1 MTLMSLLLSLLF
13 VAMTKCQPIS
23 YVYDERELSRDN
35 HPLLLLVDHRIPDL
49 ENEMFDSGNDPES
62 TVVRTKRLE
71 SKRIGSLSIVN
82 SLDVLR
88 QRVLLELARR
98 KALQDQQQIDA
109 NRRILKTIGKR
120 SLPLYNKDVPK
131 AIDSRIRNGI
141 DYVFEQEEKSH
152 DRDVVPERIPDRMQ
166 NWLRNDDGYEMA
178 LRERQ
183 DDQMR
188 RIQANELRLL

>member
-1 MTLMSLLLSLLF
+1 
-13 VAMTKCQPIS
+13 
-23 YVYDERELSRDN
+23 
-35 HPLLLLVDHRIPDL
+35 
-49 ENEMFDSGNDPES
+49 MFDSGNDPES

-120 SLPLYNKDVPK
+120 SLPLYNKDLPK

-141 DYVFEQEEKSH
+141 DYVIEQEEKSH
-152 DRDVVPERIPDRMQ
+152 DRDVVPERMQ
-166 NWLRNDDGYEMA
+166 NWLRNDDSA
-178 LRERQ
+178 FRERQ
-183 DDQMR
+183 NDQMR
-188 RIQANELRLL
+188 RVITLFVRFRKFHSS

>member
-1 MTLMSLLLSLLF
+1 
-13 VAMTKCQPIS
+13 
-23 YVYDERELSRDN
+23 
-35 HPLLLLVDHRIPDL
+35 
-49 ENEMFDSGNDPES
+49 MFDSGNDPES

-141 DYVFEQEEKSH
+141 DYVIEQEEKSH
-152 DRDVVPERIPDRMQ
+152 DRDVVPERMQ
-166 NWLRNDDGYEMA
+166 NWLRNDDSA
-178 LRERQ
+178 FRERQ
-183 DDQMR
+183 NDQMR
-188 RIQANELRLL
+188 RVITLFVRFRKFHSS

>member
-1 MTLMSLLLSLLF
+1 MKRRPYS
-13 VAMTKCQPIS
+13 
-23 YVYDERELSRDN
+23 
-35 HPLLLLVDHRIPDL
+35 PDL
-49 ENEMFDSGNDPES
+49 NEMFDSGNDPES
-62 TVVRTKRLE
+62 TVIRTKRLE

-120 SLPLYNKDVPK
+120 SLPFYNKDVPK

-141 DYVFEQEEKSH
+141 DYVIEQEEKNH

-166 NWLRNDDGYEMA
+166 NWLRNDDSA
-178 LRERQ
+178 FRERQ

>member
-1 MTLMSLLLSLLF
+1 
-13 VAMTKCQPIS
+13 
-23 YVYDERELSRDN
+23 
-35 HPLLLLVDHRIPDL
+35 
-49 ENEMFDSGNDPES
+49 MFDSGNDPES

-141 DYVFEQEEKSH
+141 DYVIEQEEKSH
-152 DRDVVPERIPDRMQ
+152 DRDMVPERMQ
-166 NWLRNDDGYEMA
+166 NWLRNDDSA
-178 LRERQ
+178 FRERQ

-188 RIQANELRLL
+188 RVIILFVRFRKFNSS